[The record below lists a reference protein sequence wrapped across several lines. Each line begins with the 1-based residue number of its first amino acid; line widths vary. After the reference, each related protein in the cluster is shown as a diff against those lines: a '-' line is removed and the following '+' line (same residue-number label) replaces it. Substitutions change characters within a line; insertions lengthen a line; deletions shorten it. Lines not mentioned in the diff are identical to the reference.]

1 MTMTSN
7 PPATIDEASFTVR
20 RTIHIAASIDKVW
33 RTITEP
39 TLISQ
44 WFGRADFAGTA
55 VGSLGTLTWDDHGSF
70 PVRIEAVDEPR
81 SITYRWNEEPTAQ
94 LDESGSTVFTFT
106 LEPAGDGT
114 QLTVVETGFE
124 NLKDP
129 AASLE
134 DHREGWGSELDELV
148 ALLEG
153 TA

>member
-20 RTIHIAASIDKVW
+20 RTIHIAASLDTVW

-39 TLISQ
+39 ALISQ

-55 VGSLGTLTWDDHGSF
+55 AGSLGTLTWDDHGSF
-70 PVRIEAVDEPR
+70 PVRIEAVDEPH
-81 SITYRWNEEPTAQ
+81 SITYRWNQEPAAQ
-94 LDESGSTVFTFT
+94 LDEGGSTVFTFT

-124 NLKDP
+124 NTSDP
-129 AASLE
+129 AANLE

-148 ALLEG
+148 TLLEG